1 MSEEIATKYER
12 LHSGAMH
19 DLNLAALADYPG
31 PRPESPAAEMLTES
45 SRIALSTQAIATE
58 TMACAAFFGAFAD
71 LPQHVAQASED
82 AKTAY
87 DLAISCQ
94 QYSCL
99 VADKFA
105 DLTRKLRFACLNS
118 DVAFIASINEYRNDV
133 KQMDEWH
140 DLAAAKSKRRP
151 FQSGAPSS

>member
-1 MSEEIATKYER
+1 M
-12 LHSGAMH
+12 
-19 DLNLAALADYPG
+19 
-31 PRPESPAAEMLTES
+31 
-45 SRIALSTQAIATE
+45 
-58 TMACAAFFGAFAD
+58 
-71 LPQHVAQASED
+71 PQHVAQASED

-94 QYSCL
+94 HYSCL

-140 DLAAAKSKRRP
+140 DLAAAKSKEAAVSIRRALVLMGIAQKDEEIRLSP
-151 FQSGAPSS
+151 VN